1 MCKFI
6 LDWFLFCFIWA
17 RKKENE
23 DLGGGSKSCFSNPKK
38 WIPSFILF
46 LDISTFNN
54 SQDMSATVV
63 SLDPL
68 VKPLPTVEYVEWLWV
83 EWTSPSKYFDVQD
96 KVEDPLAVERV
107 IESMF
112 PPDLYTEKTDDYDT
126 YIKNINKQYFK
137 VCLQWGS
144 ESVGIRSKT
153 LS

>member
-1 MCKFI
+1 
-6 LDWFLFCFIWA
+6 
-17 RKKENE
+17 
-23 DLGGGSKSCFSNPKK
+23 
-38 WIPSFILF
+38 
-46 LDISTFNN
+46 
-54 SQDMSATVV
+54 MSATVV

-68 VKPLPTVEYVEWLWV
+68 VKPIPTVEYVEWLWV

-137 VCLQWGS
+137 VCLEWES

-153 LS
+153 LSQQYW